1 MAATPATSATTVAIS
16 KVLHVVH
23 GYYPESGGGT
33 EAYVRSLLDAQ
44 TRLSMQP
51 YLLHGSF
58 EPRPAPA
65 LEARDDL
72 PVEAW
77 RLHRAD
83 TYSDYWD
90 KAHYAPA
97 GQLFEQILDDVE
109 PDIVHVHQW
118 IRMTDDLVV
127 RALRRGIRS
136 LVSLHDLYSSCPAC
150 FRLRP
155 DDSHCERVVSFDSC
169 ADCVPLRGHE
179 SREEVRCGID
189 LYRDNARREL
199 MSAGRVLAATEAT
212 RTLVTRGLGLDRDL
226 VHLEPLGY
234 ERRFGNT
241 NHEQS
246 REGAL
251 RLAYWGNVTARKGVD
266 VLLDAMRIL
275 EAREPLRGRLE
286 LTIFGKVDLEEL
298 RRDLEQRASGLPV
311 TFAGRYEWEELAAH
325 GIGLA
330 AFPSTC
336 FETYGFVLDEA
347 FELGVPALVTDVG
360 AFAERIHAAGF
371 LVPPH
376 DAVALADALERIL
389 QDSTLLD
396 RARASIP
403 ALSPTPLEH
412 ARRLCSHYE
421 VARSAS
427 PSSPPSLSARRDALD
442 ELRERGDRDRAPL
455 QRGLSD

>member
-1 MAATPATSATTVAIS
+1 MAATPATSATPVAIS

-58 EPRPAPA
+58 EPRPSPV
-65 LEARDDL
+65 LETRDDL
-72 PVEAW
+72 AVEAW
-77 RLHRAD
+77 RLHRSD

-90 KAHYAPA
+90 KAHYDPA
-97 GQLFEQILDDVE
+97 GALFEQILEDVQ

-127 RALRRGIRS
+127 RALRQGIRS

-155 DDSHCERVVSFDSC
+155 DDSHCERVVSFESC
-169 ADCVPLRGHE
+169 GDCVPLRGHE

-212 RTLVTRGLGLDRDL
+212 RTLVTSGLGLDREL

-234 ERRFGNT
+234 ARRFEGT
-241 NHEQS
+241 R
-246 REGAL
+246 REHAHGGAL

-266 VLLDAMRIL
+266 VLLDAMRVL
-275 EAREPLRGRLE
+275 EARQPLRGRLE
-286 LTIFGKVDLEEL
+286 LTIFGKVDLEDL
-298 RRDLEQRASGLPV
+298 RRDLEQRARDLPV

-325 GIGLA
+325 GIDLA
-330 AFPSTC
+330 TFPSTC

-347 FELGVPALVTDVG
+347 FELGIPALVTDVG

-389 QDSTLLD
+389 QDPTLLE
-396 RARASIP
+396 RARASMP
-403 ALSPTPLEH
+403 ELSPTPLEH
-412 ARRLCSHYE
+412 ARRLRSHYE
-421 VARSAS
+421 AARSA
-427 PSSPPSLSARRDALD
+427 PQSSPPSLDAQRNALA
-442 ELRERGDRDRAPL
+442 ELRDRGDRDRAPL
-455 QRGLSD
+455 QRGFTD